1 MPIIRWIFSHKAVCF
16 VYIPLTAVIIL
27 VLYSGYVYTEWRSD
41 RNLALDRLSRYKKL
55 IDITEEM
62 KKGYPYS
69 QNEIDINAKAVD
81 IPTRIYDRNGLII
94 GEFFEQ
100 KREIV
105 PFDYIPDWL
114 VKGVI
119 SSEDRDFYNHRG
131 ISFAGIF
138 RAMVK
143 NILSFDVVQGG
154 STITQQLAKVL
165 FTDMERNLKR
175 KIYEAYCAREIENL
189 YDKQDIL
196 SMYLNLIYFGN
207 GSYGVESTSKMYFGK
222 SVKELNIVE
231 CAMIVATISNPGYY
245 SPLMNIN
252 NSISK
257 TKRILYSLNDAGYL
271 NEDKI
276 EPLYQDFIRKWEI
289 AFDDN
294 KKVTGSKIGSFIY
307 SSYRIN
313 LSPFFNERIRRE
325 LVERFGEDA
334 VKKGGLSVYTTID
347 AFKQEAATKTLR
359 NGIQQQRDY
368 HLKISSR
375 LKSSSASHKEKLK
388 AEDIEGALIS
398 LNPFTGEILS
408 YAGGFDFTTTYQNDN
423 VYQSRRQPG
432 SSIKPLVYAAAIES
446 GTITPSTHF
455 TDKPM
460 TFKNGYSPQNYG
472 NKYYGDVTARTA
484 LIKSLN
490 TIAVLILDKT
500 GYERIFS
507 YVQKALSLSDS
518 EMEKRFGETL
528 SFGLGAYEISPL
540 ESAVLNSLLVNG
552 GNFIIPYGIRNVKDY
567 HGNLI
572 WDNEKE
578 VIEKI
583 NTERGK
589 TGVIMS
595 PAAGRVT
602 ISMLEGINESDS
614 SVYWLLKKYGINF
627 PCAGKTGTTSN
638 YYDAWFVGYNS
649 QMVTSVWL
657 GNKSGSISLGEGR
670 SASGIAAPVWAEY
683 IASVYK
689 NEPPEPFNSSVD
701 NITSETI
708 CVDSGAVAGKNGECP
723 RTAIQFYIAGSE
735 PGKFCH
741 LHVKNQQ

>member
-1 MPIIRWIFSHKAVCF
+1 M
-16 VYIPLTAVIIL
+16 LL
-27 VLYSGYVYTEWRSD
+27 LYSGYVYTEWRSD
-41 RNLALDRLSRYKKL
+41 RSAALDRLARYKQL
-55 IDITEEM
+55 IDRTEEM
-62 KKGYPYS
+62 KKGYPYT
-69 QNEIDINAKAVD
+69 QNEIDVNAKAVD
-81 IPTRIYDRNGLII
+81 IPTRIYDRNGVII

-114 VKGVI
+114 VKSVV
-119 SSEDRDFYNHRG
+119 SSEDRDFYNHSG
-131 ISFAGIF
+131 ISFVGIS

-143 NILSFDVVQGG
+143 NILSFGVVQGG

-165 FTDMERNLKR
+165 FTDMERSLKR

-207 GSYGVESTSKMYFGK
+207 GSYGVESTAKMFFGK
-222 SVKELNIVE
+222 SVRELNVVE
-231 CAMIVATISNPGYY
+231 CAMIVSTISNPGYY

-252 NSISK
+252 NSVIK
-257 TKRILYSLNDAGYL
+257 TKRILYSLSDAGYL
-271 NEDKI
+271 KEDKI
-276 EPLYQDFIRKWEI
+276 EPLYKEFLRKWEVE
-289 AFDDN
+289 FDEN
-294 KKVTGSKIGSFIY
+294 KNVTSSKIGSFIY

-313 LSPFFNERIRRE
+313 LSPFFNEKIRRD

-347 AFKQEAATKTLR
+347 AVKQEAATKSLR
-359 NGIQQQRDY
+359 SGVQLQRDY

-375 LKSSSASHKEKLK
+375 LKSISAAQKEKTK

-398 LNPFTGEILS
+398 INPHSGEILS
-408 YAGGFDFTTTYQNDN
+408 YVGGFDFTTANQNDN
-423 VYQSRRQPG
+423 IYQSRRQPG
-432 SSIKPLVYAAAIES
+432 SSIKPLVYASAIETK
-446 GTITPSTHF
+446 TITPSTHF
-455 TDKPM
+455 VDKPI

-472 NKYYGDVTARTA
+472 KKYFGDVTARTA

-490 TIAVLILDKT
+490 TIAVQILDKT
-500 GYERIFS
+500 GYDRVFS
-507 YVQKALSLSDS
+507 YIQKSLSLSDS
-518 EMEKRFGETL
+518 EMEKRFGRTL

-540 ESAVLNSLLVNG
+540 ESVVLNSLLVNG
-552 GNFIIPYGIRNVKDY
+552 GNFIIPYGTKNVKDY
-567 HGNLI
+567 NGNVI

-578 VIEKI
+578 IIEKM
-583 NTERGK
+583 TAERAK
-589 TGVIMS
+589 TGLIMD
-595 PAAGRVT
+595 PVAGRVT

-614 SVYWLLKKYGINF
+614 SVNWLIKKYGINF

-649 QMVTSVWL
+649 QLVTSVWL

-683 IASVYK
+683 IAAVYR
-689 NEPPEPFNSSVD
+689 NEQPEPFSSTID

-708 CVDSGAVAGKNGECP
+708 CLDSGEVAGKNAECP
-723 RTAIQFYIAGSE
+723 RTALQFYYTGTE

-741 LHVKNQQ
+741 IHVKNQQ

>member
-1 MPIIRWIFSHKAVCF
+1 MPIIRWIFSHKTICF
-16 VYIPLTAVIIL
+16 LYIPLTAFLLIFI
-27 VLYSGYVYTEWRSD
+27 YSAFVYMEWRSD
-41 RNLALDRLSRYKKL
+41 RTLALDRLARYKQL
-55 IDITEEM
+55 IDRTEEM
-62 KKGYPYS
+62 KKGYPYT

-81 IPTRIYDRNGLII
+81 IPTRIYDRNGVII

-131 ISFAGIF
+131 ISFIGIS
-138 RAMVK
+138 RAMIK
-143 NILSFDVVQGG
+143 NVLSFGVVQGG

-207 GSYGVESTSKMYFGK
+207 GSYGVESTAKMFFGK
-222 SVKELNIVE
+222 SVRDLDVTE

-252 NSISK
+252 NSVTK
-257 TKRILYSLNDAGYL
+257 TKRILYSISDAGYL
-271 NEDKI
+271 KEEKI
-276 EPLYQDFIRKWEI
+276 ESLYKEFIRKWEI
-289 AFDDN
+289 EFDEN
-294 KKVTGSKIGSFIY
+294 KRITSSKIGSFIY

-347 AFKQEAATKTLR
+347 ALKQEAAVKSLR
-359 NGIQQQRDY
+359 NGIQHQRDY
-368 HLKISSR
+368 HLKISQR
-375 LKSSSASHKEKLK
+375 LKNTISSEKEKLK
-388 AEDIEGALIS
+388 ASDIEGALIS
-398 LNPFTGEILS
+398 LNPHTGEILS
-408 YAGGFDFTTTYQNDN
+408 YVGGFDFTSTNQNDN
-423 VYQSRRQPG
+423 IYQSRRQPG
-432 SSIKPLVYAAAIES
+432 SSIKPLVYAAAIENK
-446 GTITPSTHF
+446 TITPSTLF

-472 NKYYGDVTARTA
+472 KKYYGDVTARTA

-490 TIAVLILDKT
+490 TIAVQILDKT
-500 GYERIFS
+500 GYDRVFS
-507 YVQKALSLSDS
+507 YIRKALSLSDS
-518 EMEKRFGETL
+518 EMDKRFSETL

-540 ESAVLNSLLVNG
+540 ESAVLNSLFING
-552 GNFIIPYGIRNVKDY
+552 GKFILPYGIKTVKDY
-567 HGNLI
+567 NGNII

-578 VIEKI
+578 IIEKM
-583 NTERGK
+583 TGERDK
-589 TGVIMS
+589 TGTIMD

-602 ISMLEGINESDS
+602 ISMLEGISESDS
-614 SVYWLLKKYGINF
+614 SVNWLLKKYGINF
-627 PCAGKTGTTSN
+627 SCAGKTGTTSN

-649 QMVTSVWL
+649 SLVTTVWI

-683 IASVYK
+683 ISSIYR
-689 NEPPEPFNSSVD
+689 NESPEAFNSSIE
-701 NITSETI
+701 NITTENI
-708 CVDSGAVAGKNGECP
+708 CIDSGEVAGKNGECP
-723 RTAIQFYIAGSE
+723 RTAVQYYLSGTE
-735 PGKFCH
+735 PGRFCH
-741 LHVKNQQ
+741 IHVTNYQ